1 MGWILA
7 KNWWPYQ
14 RPSFVT
20 PPFAGYISGHSTYS
34 RAAATVLTL
43 LTGDSC
49 FPGGMGTYLAKKDEF
64 LKFERGPSQDI
75 TLQWAKYMDAAD
87 QCGLS
92 KIYGG
97 IHPPMDD
104 LPGRLIGAQIGEAA
118 YILATSLFSFE
129 EVMNLMKDESFKI
142 YPNSVGEGN
151 VFKVISDRPVV
162 QLQITD
168 LMGSVIINRP
178 IEHQKAAT
186 YIFKMASLS
195 RGSYV
200 VSLIDEKGEYRSK
213 LLQGH

>member
-1 MGWILA
+1 MGA
-7 KNWWPYQ
+7 
-14 RPSFVT
+14 
-20 PPFAGYISGHSTYS
+20 
-34 RAAATVLTL
+34 
-43 LTGDSC
+43 
-49 FPGGMGTYLAKKDEF
+49 YLAKKDEF

-75 TLQWAKYMDAAD
+75 TLQWAKYIDAAD

-92 KIYGG
+92 RIYGG

-104 LPGRLIGAQIGEAA
+104 LPGRLIGAQVGEAA
-118 YILATSLFSFE
+118 YALSTSLFNSE
-129 EVMNLMKDESFKI
+129 ELLNLSKGENFKI
-142 YPNSVGEGN
+142 YPNPVSEGN

-168 LMGSVIINRP
+168 LMGSVIIDRP

-213 LLQGH
+213 LLQVH